1 MSPIGSTKIDSEQ
14 MQAWLESPYDT
25 ESVASFKAGPGIQK
39 LQLKFDIDKLQQCYR
54 DMQHQLEDL
63 GSGFHVMALTR
74 RPGVEKA
81 TPEDNCGRFG
91 LG

>member
-39 LQLKFDIDKLQQCYR
+39 LQLKFDIDKYSNQMILV
-54 DMQHQLEDL
+54 
-63 GSGFHVMALTR
+63 SITLT
-74 RPGVEKA
+74 PNTIDEEVGE
-81 TPEDNCGRFG
+81 
-91 LG
+91 